1 MVNQIPNHGNFY
13 GDSKLQADLEIQKLA
28 DEKFKVVIIRT
39 PMVYGPN
46 CKGNFP
52 KLKKLAK
59 LSPIFPNIENQRSM
73 IYIDNLCE
81 FLKRAIDNEKTGV
94 FYPQNREYI
103 STKEIIKILAEAQGK
118 KIYFIKAFNPII
130 KLLSKR
136 INFINKIFGNKV
148 YSKELTENFDY
159 IVVEKEESI
168 RRSI

>member
-1 MVNQIPNHGNFY
+1 M
-13 GDSKLQADLEIQKLA
+13 QADLEIQKLS
-28 DEKFKVVIIRT
+28 DENFKVVIIRT

-73 IYIDNLCE
+73 IYIDNLCA
-81 FLKRAIDNEKTGV
+81 FLKRAIDNERTGV

-103 STKEIIKILAEAQGK
+103 STKQIIEVMADTMNK
-118 KIYFIKAFNPII
+118 KIHFIKFFNPII
-130 KLLSKR
+130 RLLSKR

-148 YSKELTENFDY
+148 YSKELTESFDY
-159 IVVEKEESI
+159 IVVENEESI